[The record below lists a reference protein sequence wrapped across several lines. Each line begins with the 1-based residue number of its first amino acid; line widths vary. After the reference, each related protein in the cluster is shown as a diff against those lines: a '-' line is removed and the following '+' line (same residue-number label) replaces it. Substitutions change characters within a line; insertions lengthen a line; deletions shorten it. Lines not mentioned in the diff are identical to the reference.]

1 MTWIFDPKR
10 PALMPERRGAW
21 FGRKSL
27 DGPSKLR
34 TSAPQKE
41 PGNIAKAK
49 NEEQRAAVAIMV
61 AVRNFCT
68 ATANSSGDNNET

>member
-41 PGNIAKAK
+41 PGNPDDERQAC
-49 NEEQRAAVAIMV
+49 NPEEE
-61 AVRNFCT
+61 
-68 ATANSSGDNNET
+68 S